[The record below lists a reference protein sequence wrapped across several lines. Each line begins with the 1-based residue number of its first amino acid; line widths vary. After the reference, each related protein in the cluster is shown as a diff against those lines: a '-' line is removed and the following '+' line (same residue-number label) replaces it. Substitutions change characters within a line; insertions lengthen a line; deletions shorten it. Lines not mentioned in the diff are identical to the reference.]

1 LDQQDSLLKYLF
13 AQDNNHRTQSEIV
26 FAITPHI
33 VRSQE
38 VTEDNLASIEVGTGS
53 SIELRRKPP
62 VPPAATAQA
71 VPPPSASGPSRPA
84 TAPTSAQR
92 CPQGSKLSLNSDA
105 SNLVSVSRKSR
116 QSACLAVCPHA
127 ESVVLGV
134 LGTKTLASRPHLC

>member
-1 LDQQDSLLKYLF
+1 VNLVGGIIEDTEALSLSGYPWISKIPLLKYLF

-84 TAPTSAQR
+84 TAPTSAQTM
-92 CPQGSKLSLNSDA
+92 PAGQ
-105 SNLVSVSRKSR
+105 
-116 QSACLAVCPHA
+116 
-127 ESVVLGV
+127 
-134 LGTKTLASRPHLC
+134 